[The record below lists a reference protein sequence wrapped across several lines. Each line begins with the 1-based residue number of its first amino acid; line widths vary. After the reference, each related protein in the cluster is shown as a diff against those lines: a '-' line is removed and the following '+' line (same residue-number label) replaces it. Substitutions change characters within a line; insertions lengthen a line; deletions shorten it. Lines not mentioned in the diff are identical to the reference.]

1 MRKPICLTAVLVAF
15 VVFAAT
21 TQAAD
26 ETRSAPAAPA
36 GPRRSWQVAVIE
48 RCGPSVAAIFAQ
60 DKDNNFVSGSGSVV
74 HSDGYILTN
83 DHVVQD
89 RPGAVLLRGFPPLQ
103 FRTIGRLWEKDLAL
117 LKVEAGKPLVAVP
130 LGRSHDVLAGEP
142 ILVGGNPGGRGVV
155 FSSGI
160 VSAPDILLGP
170 SALTM
175 TFFPDDARDRFLQF
189 DAASNPGN
197 SGGPVINAEG
207 EQIAVVVSKVL
218 QEQDIN
224 FAIPIDRAH
233 RAFADLVLPE
243 ERGDFSTG
251 FVLERGKP
259 VIARV
264 AAKDPAENAGLAA
277 GDTITALGETPV
289 KSALDLLIALVGR
302 KSGERLTVKYVRAG
316 EARETALTLGTYP
329 TAPGLGAK
337 GRTAGLHYRL
347 YRGRFN
353 KCPDFGKL
361 SIVQEGTVADH
372 RLNLIEKLPDD
383 EYALSF
389 DGYVEI
395 PETGVWSVAIGSDD
409 GSRLFLDGELL
420 AENDGPHPM
429 QWTSGRRR
437 LAKGLH
443 PIRIEFFEATGD
455 ADLQVVLTR
464 DGSSERLEPKYFVD
478 GPALRP

>member
-1 MRKPICLTAVLVAF
+1 MAVLLAFAALTATMH
-15 VVFAAT
+15 AAEE
-21 TQAAD
+21 A
-26 ETRSAPAAPA
+26 RSAPAAPA
-36 GPRRSWQVAVIE
+36 GPRRTWQVAVIE
-48 RCGPSVAAIFAQ
+48 RCGPSVAAIFTE
-60 DKDNNFVSGSGSVV
+60 DKDHNLVSGSGSVI
-74 HSDGYILTN
+74 HADGYILTN

-89 RPGAVLLRGFPPLQ
+89 RPGAVLLRGFPPLA

-117 LKVEAGKPLVAVP
+117 LKVEAGKPLAAVP

-233 RAFADLVLPE
+233 RAFAELLLPE

-259 VIARV
+259 VIGRV
-264 AAKDPAENAGLAA
+264 TPKGPAETAGLIA
-277 GDTITALGETPV
+277 GDTVTAVGGKPV
-289 KSALDLLIALVGR
+289 QNALDLLIALVGR
-302 KSGERLTVKYVRAG
+302 RSGESIAVQYLREG
-316 EARETALTLGTYP
+316 DARETALTLAAYP
-329 TAPGLGAK
+329 AKPGLDAK
-337 GRTAGLHYRL
+337 GKKEGLRYRL

-353 KCPDFGKL
+353 KCPDFAKL
-361 SIVQEGTVADH
+361 SLVQEGTVAAPS
-372 RLNLIEKLPDD
+372 LNQIEKLPDD
-383 EYALSF
+383 EYALAF
-389 DGYVEI
+389 DGFVEI

-409 GSRLFLDGELL
+409 GSRLFLDVELL

-429 QWTSGRRR
+429 QWASGRRR

-464 DGSSERLEPKYFVD
+464 DDSSERLEPKYFVD
-478 GPALRP
+478 VK